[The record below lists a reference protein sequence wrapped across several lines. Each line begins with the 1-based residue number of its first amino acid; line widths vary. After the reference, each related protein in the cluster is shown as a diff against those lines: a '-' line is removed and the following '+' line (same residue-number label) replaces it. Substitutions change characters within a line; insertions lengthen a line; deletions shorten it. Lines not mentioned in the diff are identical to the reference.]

1 MKFVAIWQRVV
12 RLDLVLNFLPL
23 DWLVMI
29 LFTFFVVIVVQT
41 KNIGLRNIEVADTK
55 ISAIDGINGKL
66 IYRGYDILDLV
77 KKSTFEETSCLL
89 LNDDLPTNEV
99 LSTFSKRLVAAREIP
114 EGLEKNLENLP
125 KTANP
130 MDVLQ
135 SAVPIM
141 ALYDKEKGD
150 SKEANYNRAINLISK
165 IPIIVACWD
174 RIRNGKEIIQPS
186 KTLNHAGNFL
196 YMLTGNEPETE
207 IARIFDI
214 CLILHAEHSFNAST
228 FAAREVVSTRA
239 HMYAAVSAAVGALS
253 GELHGGAN
261 YQVMKMLLEIG
272 TEDKVEAWVK
282 DKLSKGQKI
291 MGMGHAV
298 YKTFDPRAEVLRELS
313 RRLSEKTGQRWYNIT
328 KKIEDITE
336 EEMKKVKGSDIFPN
350 VDLYSA
356 STYYMLGIPM
366 DLNTPIFAIS
376 RVSGWAAH
384 IIEEKFAEAAPN
396 PMLYRPKAV
405 YVGKYCGPSGCEYL
419 PLEKRHPQFNV

>member
-1 MKFVAIWQRVV
+1 ME
-12 RLDLVLNFLPL
+12 
-23 DWLVMI
+23 
-29 LFTFFVVIVVQT
+29 T

-77 KKSTFEETSCLL
+77 KKSTFEETACML
-89 LNDDLPTNEV
+89 LNDDLPTRDM
-99 LSTFSKRLVAAREIP
+99 LTDFFSNLMASREIP
-114 EGLEKNLENLP
+114 EGIEKILKNMP
-125 KTANP
+125 KTSNP

-135 SAVPIM
+135 STVS
-141 ALYDKEKGD
+141 ALAAYDTEKID
-150 SKEANYNRAINLISK
+150 DRPTNYRRAIQLIAK
-165 IPIIVACWD
+165 IPTIVAYWH
-174 RIRNGKEIIQPS
+174 RIRSGEELVIPS
-186 KTLNHAGNFL
+186 KKLNHAGNFL
-196 YMLTGNEPETE
+196 YMLTGNEPDNEL
-207 IARIFDI
+207 ARIFDI

-239 HMYAAVSAAVGALS
+239 HMYAAVSAAIGALS

-261 YQVMKMLLEIG
+261 YQVMQMLFDIK
-272 TEDKVEAWVK
+272 TEDRVESWVK
-282 DKLSKGQKI
+282 EKLAKGNKI

-313 RRLSEKTGQRWYNIT
+313 KRLSEKTGEPWFKIT
-328 KKIEDITE
+328 KKIEDVTA

-356 STYYMLGIPM
+356 STYYMLKIPP

-376 RVSGWAAH
+376 RVAGWTSH
-384 IIEEKFAEAAPN
+384 IIEEKFAEAAPK

-405 YVGKYCGPSGCEYL
+405 YVGKYCGPSGCEYI
-419 PLEKRHPQFNV
+419 PLEKRLH

>member
-1 MKFVAIWQRVV
+1 ME
-12 RLDLVLNFLPL
+12 
-23 DWLVMI
+23 
-29 LFTFFVVIVVQT
+29 T

-77 KKSTFEETSCLL
+77 KKSTFEETACML
-89 LNDDLPTNEV
+89 LNDDLPTQEMLKDFFNH
-99 LSTFSKRLVAAREIP
+99 LIASREIP
-114 EGLEKNLENLP
+114 EGIEKNLRNLP
-125 KTANP
+125 KNSNP

-135 SAVPIM
+135 STVSAL
-141 ALYDKEKGD
+141 ALYDTEKMD
-150 SKEANYNRAINLISK
+150 DRATNYRRAIQLIAK
-165 IPIIVACWD
+165 IPTIVAYWD
-174 RIRNGKEIIQPS
+174 RIRSGKEIVMPS
-186 KTLNHAGNFL
+186 KKLNHAGNFL
-196 YMLTGNEPETE
+196 YMLTGNEPDNEL
-207 IARIFDI
+207 ARIFDI

-239 HMYAAVSAAVGALS
+239 HMYAAVSAAIGALS

-261 YQVMKMLLEIG
+261 YQVMQMLFDIK
-272 TEDKVEAWVK
+272 TEDKVESWVK
-282 DKLSKGQKI
+282 EKLAQGKKI

-313 RRLSEKTGQRWYNIT
+313 RRLSEKTGEPWFKIT
-328 KKIEDITE
+328 KKIEDITA

-356 STYYMLGIPM
+356 STYYMLKIPP

-376 RVSGWAAH
+376 RVAGWASH
-384 IIEEKFAEAAPN
+384 IIEEKFAEAAPK

-405 YVGKYCGPSGCEYL
+405 YVGKYCGPSGCEYI
-419 PLEKRHPQFNV
+419 PLDKRSH

>member
-1 MKFVAIWQRVV
+1 M
-12 RLDLVLNFLPL
+12 
-23 DWLVMI
+23 
-29 LFTFFVVIVVQT
+29 QT

-55 ISAIDGINGKL
+55 ICAIDGVNGKL

-77 KKSTFEETSCLL
+77 KKSSFEETACLL
-89 LNDDLPTNEV
+89 LNDDLPSRDILV
-99 LSTFSKRLVAAREIP
+99 DFSKKLIEARDIP
-114 EGLEKNLENLP
+114 KGLERDLKNLP

-135 SAVPIM
+135 SRIAELGV
-141 ALYDKEKGD
+141 YDKEKAD
-150 SKEANYNRAINLISK
+150 DKSTNYSRAINLISK
-165 IPIIVACWD
+165 IPIIIAYWD
-174 RIRNGKEIIQPS
+174 RIRNGKDVIPPTKKAS
-186 KTLNHAGNFL
+186 HAANFL
-196 YMLTGNEPETE
+196 YMLTGKEPDSE

-228 FAAREVVSTRA
+228 FAAREVASTRA

-261 YQVMKMLLEIG
+261 YEVMKMLLDIG
-272 TEDKVEAWVK
+272 AEDKVEDWIK
-282 DKLSKGQKI
+282 TKLAQGQKI

-313 RRLSEKTGQRWYNIT
+313 RRLSEKTGQLWYKIT
-328 KKIEDITE
+328 KKVEDVTE

-356 STYYMLGIPM
+356 SAYYMLGIPM

-376 RVSGWAAH
+376 RVAGWTAH
-384 IIEEKFAEAAPN
+384 VIEEKFAEAQPK

-405 YVGKYCGPSGCEYL
+405 YVGKYCGPSGCEYV
-419 PLEKRHPQFNV
+419 PIEKRSH